1 MQRLGNSKRMTPLEI
16 FDHKRKWMMKSHY
29 EHETHTD
36 LRSEGLD
43 WCKKNCE
50 KHQWS
55 MKSFTDIYGDTFNFE
70 REEDYNNFMEWY
82 IKRRGRSGYE

>member
-29 EHETHTD
+29 EYETHTD